1 MYFKY
6 SRKKGD
12 DYIRFLLDEKFHKN
26 NILNPKGKRL
36 TVQELSDYVINLQIS
51 IRHWFYIHN
60 PSFPLPGY
68 ENEENKK
75 LLNRMNR
82 VGFKHFKPLLLAC
95 FVSNQNMES
104 INELLKYAEKY
115 NFTLFSMCRR
125 RANVGDTELFSL
137 AQSILVEEVGMYTV
151 MDRVRSIIDR
161 YYSED
166 KFYDYIHEKYNV
178 GRNGFYHWDGLNYF
192 LYEYEQ
198 YLLEN
203 GKQSSSSIDWK
214 ELQKKR
220 SDSETIEHVLPQKV
234 GLTDLYWRE
243 RFHDRYSEEQIF
255 FMAHSLGN
263 LVPLSRAKNSSVSN
277 ASFREKKDNGRG
289 IGYYNGSAAE
299 NELNKY
305 EDWTPTSILERGIAL
320 LKFMEARWD
329 ISLGDNSFKVKLLHM
344 DFLSS

>member
-1 MYFKY
+1 M
-6 SRKKGD
+6 
-12 DYIRFLLDEKFHKN
+12 
-26 NILNPKGKRL
+26 
-36 TVQELSDYVINLQIS
+36 
-51 IRHWFYIHN
+51 
-60 PSFPLPGY
+60 
-68 ENEENKK
+68 
-75 LLNRMNR
+75 
-82 VGFKHFKPLLLAC
+82 
-95 FVSNQNMES
+95 
-104 INELLKYAEKY
+104 
-115 NFTLFSMCRR
+115 
-125 RANVGDTELFSL
+125 
-137 AQSILVEEVGMYTV
+137 
-151 MDRVRSIIDR
+151 
-161 YYSED
+161 
-166 KFYDYIHEKYNV
+166 
-178 GRNGFYHWDGLNYF
+178 
-192 LYEYEQ
+192 
-198 YLLEN
+198 LEN